1 MSVAVAVLIVDDDR
15 DLAESLADVLEA
27 RGYDVEL
34 AGSGEEAVERF
45 RRRDFDIV
53 FTDVKLP
60 GMNGVESLFAFRRIR
75 PDAKVVMMTGFS
87 VEQLLTQ
94 AVENGALAVLHKPF
108 AMRDIL
114 AVLERIKPAGI
125 IVIADDDP
133 DFVDSI
139 EPVLRGAGY
148 RVLVARDGSDAVA
161 RVAAGGI
168 DLLILDLGLPV
179 LSGLDVYRRLE
190 ELGKLVPTIVVT
202 GRAHEDCLGG
212 DALRDVADSFLV
224 KPFDPAHLLRAVTA
238 SRL

>member
-1 MSVAVAVLIVDDDR
+1 MSVASTILIVDDDR

-34 AGSGEEAVERF
+34 ASSGEEAVERF
-45 RRRDFDIV
+45 RHRDFDIV

-60 GMNGVESLFAFRRIR
+60 GMNGVESLFAFRRIK

-125 IVIADDDP
+125 VVIADDDP
-133 DFVDSI
+133 DFVDSMA
-139 EPVLRGAGY
+139 PVLRSAGY

-179 LSGLDVYRRLE
+179 ISGLDVYRRLE
-190 ELGKLVPTIVVT
+190 ALGKRVPTIVVT

-212 DALRDVADSFLV
+212 DALRAVAEGFLV

>member
-1 MSVAVAVLIVDDDR
+1 MSAAVAVLIVDDDR

-94 AVENGALAVLHKPF
+94 AVENGTL
-108 AMRDIL
+108 
-114 AVLERIKPAGI
+114 
-125 IVIADDDP
+125 
-133 DFVDSI
+133 
-139 EPVLRGAGY
+139 
-148 RVLVARDGSDAVA
+148 
-161 RVAAGGI
+161 
-168 DLLILDLGLPV
+168 
-179 LSGLDVYRRLE
+179 
-190 ELGKLVPTIVVT
+190 
-202 GRAHEDCLGG
+202 
-212 DALRDVADSFLV
+212 
-224 KPFDPAHLLRAVTA
+224 
-238 SRL
+238 

>member
-1 MSVAVAVLIVDDDR
+1 MSVAATILIVDDDR

-27 RGYDVEL
+27 RGHAVEL
-34 AGSGEEAVERF
+34 ASSGEEGVERF
-45 RRRDFDIV
+45 RRRNFDVV

-60 GMNGVESLFAFRRIR
+60 GMNGVESLFAFRQIK

-87 VEQLLTQ
+87 VEQLLTR

-108 AMRDIL
+108 AIPDIL
-114 AVLERIKPAGI
+114 AVLERIRPTGI
-125 IVIADDDP
+125 VVIADDDA

-148 RVLVARDGSDAVA
+148 RVLVARDGGDAVA
-161 RVAAGGI
+161 RVAAGGV

-179 LSGLDVYRRLE
+179 LSGLDVYRRLK

-202 GRAHEDCLGG
+202 GRDHEDGLGG
-212 DALRDVADSFLV
+212 DILRADAESFLV
-224 KPFDPAHLLRAVTA
+224 KPFDPAHLLSAVTA
-238 SRL
+238 SRQ